1 MKIRCFI
8 ISTLLLYQ
16 LSVQAQ
22 SADTTGHASKRT
34 ETIYLAAAG
43 PLLAVGSFSN
53 THLPGFTME
62 GGGLTLFRKRTSSPR
77 THPLLLNWSIAGDYF
92 IGKKE
97 TVAGYSYT
105 YPAYWL
111 VHAYIGGAISIRNNI
126 MISLSAGPGIGHY
139 NGNTVYNTGVHAAV
153 YYSFSKRFMLSP
165 SFKLMQEPGTD
176 WLGAVGLK
184 VVMKAGR

>member
-1 MKIRCFI
+1 
-8 ISTLLLYQ
+8 
-16 LSVQAQ
+16 
-22 SADTTGHASKRT
+22 
-34 ETIYLAAAG
+34 
-43 PLLAVGSFSN
+43 
-53 THLPGFTME
+53 ME